1 MCKKQVA
8 LTVLSCAAIC
18 AALFGEAQA
27 QLVKLPAVP
36 FTVADCHPGDHWGSS
51 PSHGGLLRCLT
62 NNPPPAPTCPA
73 GSTQT
78 SAPVWNGEAWSQ
90 PVCAVIPPPAPP
102 SPPPGHVVVATATT
116 NSCGTL
122 GAFNTYADGT
132 YDASNPDWSQ
142 SFSGT
147 WDQMFSNGAAYMN
160 QNYARYYQPMYIPQ
174 PSDPN
179 TATQYLSRVFFVNN
193 PWACGGGVG

>member
-73 GSTQT
+73 GSSCVERGGMEPAGVRGN
-78 SAPVWNGEAWSQ
+78 SAACSTVTAARSRGCGNGHHQ
-90 PVCAVIPPPAPP
+90 Q
-102 SPPPGHVVVATATT
+102 
-116 NSCGTL
+116 L
-122 GAFNTYADGT
+122 
-132 YDASNPDWSQ
+132 
-142 SFSGT
+142 
-147 WDQMFSNGAAYMN
+147 
-160 QNYARYYQPMYIPQ
+160 R
-174 PSDPN
+174 
-179 TATQYLSRVFFVNN
+179 N
-193 PWACGGGVG
+193 PWGLQYIC